1 MEKRPRVIVVAKRSA
16 YSKFVEEDGDPRA
29 RELVRRS
36 DPSVRRWQ
44 RAHDDH
50 LSTIAQVSRT
60 LEELRVRTW
69 TVYGPQNAFDATDAD
84 LVVTVGGDGTLLAA
98 SHNVGDIPILG
109 VNSAPDHSIGFFCAA
124 TKRTVG
130 ELLRRALDGE
140 ARRVVLARMKVEVD
154 DRTVSTRVLNEALFC
169 HEIPAA
175 TTKYILR
182 YGAKWE
188 EQRSSGLWVGT
199 AAGSTGALRS
209 AGGRILKLTSQD
221 LQVVVREP
229 YQGEAQPYRMQK
241 LVIQDG
247 RQLSVVN
254 KMNEGWMFLDG
265 PFKRVRVRLGE
276 TIRFGVSTEPLTV
289 LGLDPRRPRKR

>member
-1 MEKRPRVIVVAKRSA
+1 L
-16 YSKFVEEDGDPRA
+16 D
-29 RELVRRS
+29 ELGV
-36 DPSVRRWQ
+36 Q
-44 RAHDDH
+44 A
-50 LSTIAQVSRT
+50 
-60 LEELRVRTW
+60 W
-69 TVYGPQNAFDATDAD
+69 TVDGPQNAFDAADAD
-84 LVVTVGGDGTLLAA
+84 LVITVGGDGTLLAA
-98 SHNVGDIPILG
+98 SHNIGDIPILG

-124 TKRTVG
+124 TKRTVA
-130 ELLRRALDGE
+130 ELVRSALTGK
-140 ARRVVLARMKVEVD
+140 ARRVVLARMQVEVEG
-154 DRTVSTRVLNEALFC
+154 RAVSTRVLNEALFC

-182 YGAKWE
+182 YGARRE

-209 AGGRILKLTSQD
+209 AGGRILPLKSQH

-241 LVIQDG
+241 LIIESG
-247 RQLSVVN
+247 RELSVVN

-276 TIRFGVSTEPLTV
+276 TIRFSVSKEPLTV